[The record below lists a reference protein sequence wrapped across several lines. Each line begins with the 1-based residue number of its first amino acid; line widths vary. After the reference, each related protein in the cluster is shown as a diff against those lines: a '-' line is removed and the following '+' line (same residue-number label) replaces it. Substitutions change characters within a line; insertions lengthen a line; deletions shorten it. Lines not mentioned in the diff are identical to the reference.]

1 MSGWSQATL
10 GTSCECGGVERD
22 PRVPLVP
29 PVRDAL
35 LGRGHVRDP
44 LDRSGVQPVS
54 AREATA
60 ETLKLLLLLG
70 MFGVVLILMYG
81 AGF

>member
-1 MSGWSQATL
+1 M
-10 GTSCECGGVERD
+10 
-22 PRVPLVP
+22 
-29 PVRDAL
+29 
-35 LGRGHVRDP
+35 
-44 LDRSGVQPVS
+44 S